1 MSTISASTTTTTAY
15 VVTADT
21 TGALVLQTGATPTTA
36 VTISSAQ
43 VVTLAQPLPLA
54 SGGTGSTTGLRQ
66 IQSISA
72 SVAANAMTISAS
84 ALTLDF
90 RSTTA
95 TSGTITTV
103 TGTPAN
109 LTVPSNQSFGI
120 ATTTVSNRYAVLCFN
135 NAGTLAL
142 ALSPLLGGVQLDE
155 TNFLSPTSTVTNTST
170 TIYSTITASNIA
182 YRVIGFVDVIY
193 VNGTGYSNAPT
204 LVQGVGGEA
213 LSAMSSFAYSQTWQ
227 SVTRAA
233 STTYYNTTGRPIAWR
248 YAMTSSGS
256 GQIVATVSVGG
267 ISYNDQWQVTAGY
280 SVGTVVIVPP
290 GASYS
295 FTIGG
300 AAGGSAGQSYELR

>member
-15 VVTADT
+15 KVTADT
-21 TGALVLQTGATPTTA
+21 TGTLVLQTGATPTTA
-36 VTISSAQ
+36 LTISSAQ

-142 ALSPLLGGVQLDE
+142 ALSPLQGGVQLDE
-155 TNFLSPTSTVTNTST
+155 TNFLSPTSTPTNTLT
-170 TIYSTITASNIA
+170 TIFSTITASSIA

-213 LSAMSSFAYSQTWQ
+213 LSAMSSLGYSQTWQ
-227 SVTRAA
+227 LVTGSRAIG
-233 STTYYNTTGRPIAWR
+233 TTYYNTTGRPIFVSIQFA
-248 YAMTSSGS
+248 TSSSATATLTIAG
-256 GQIVATVSVGG
+256 VAALANSANAY
-267 ISYNDQWQVTAGY
+267 YNGLFGV
-280 SVGTVVIVPP
+280 VPP
-290 GASYS
+290 SATYVLTGASS
-295 FTIGG
+295 LT
-300 AAGGSAGQSYELR
+300 AWAELR